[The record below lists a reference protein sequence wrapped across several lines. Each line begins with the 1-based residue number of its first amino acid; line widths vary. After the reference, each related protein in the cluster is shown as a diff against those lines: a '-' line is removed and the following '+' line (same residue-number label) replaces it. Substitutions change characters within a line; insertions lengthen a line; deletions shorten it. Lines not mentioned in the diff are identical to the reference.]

1 VPAAAV
7 SRRRPKITTTL
18 DPELLAV
25 VDAYVA
31 AHPETDR
38 SAVVDEALQLWRVRE
53 MERAME
59 GQFAAPDG
67 VEPAEREA
75 WDALR
80 RAAAIRQ
87 LSGGRPT

>member
-1 VPAAAV
+1 MSAV
-7 SRRRPKITTTL
+7 AVYRRRRKVTATL

-38 SAVVDEALQLWRVRE
+38 SAVIDEALRLWRVRE
-53 MERAME
+53 MERAMDA
-59 GQFAAPDG
+59 QFAAPDG

-75 WDALR
+75 WDELR

-87 LSGGRPT
+87 LSGDGPT